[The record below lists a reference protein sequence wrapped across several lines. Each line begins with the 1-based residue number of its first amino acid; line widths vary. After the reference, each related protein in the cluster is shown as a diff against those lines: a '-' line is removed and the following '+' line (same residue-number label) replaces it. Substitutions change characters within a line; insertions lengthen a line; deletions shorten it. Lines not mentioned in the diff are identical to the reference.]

1 MIKELKDLQKDQ
13 KKTAKAGGAWPKDKV
28 IEECCEVLIDHLE
41 GKDTT
46 SEEIDLLMC
55 LVDKYWLMHAE
66 EGWGGDLP
74 LQQWWDKMCRRDREV
89 TAVQSWFLQAL
100 LNKPLG

>member
-1 MIKELKDLQKDQ
+1 M
-13 KKTAKAGGAWPKDKV
+13 
-28 IEECCEVLIDHLE
+28 LIDHLE

-55 LVDKYWLMHAE
+55 LVDKYWVMHAE

-74 LQQWWDKMCRRDREV
+74 LQQWRDKMCRRDREMTV
-89 TAVQSWFLQAL
+89 GQSGFLHAL

>member
-13 KKTAKAGGAWPKDKV
+13 KRAAKADGAWPKGKV

-55 LVDKYWLMHAE
+55 LIDKYWVMHAE
-66 EGWGGDLP
+66 EGWDGDLP
-74 LQQWWDKMCRRDREV
+74 LQQWYSKMRRRDRETTV
-89 TAVQSWFLQAL
+89 GQSGFLHAL